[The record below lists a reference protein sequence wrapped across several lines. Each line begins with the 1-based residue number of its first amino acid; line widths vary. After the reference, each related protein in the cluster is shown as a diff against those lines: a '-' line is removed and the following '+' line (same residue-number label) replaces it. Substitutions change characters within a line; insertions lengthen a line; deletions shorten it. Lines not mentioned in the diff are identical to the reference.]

1 MMKAILCTLLKHL
14 NLRINRLAAYFSCIH
29 KNSTKGWKKHTQMT
43 MNIIVPVGSIR
54 FLIFDETSKLTYCTT
69 VGIGNY
75 KRLTVFPGAWVA
87 FKGLSS
93 RNILL
98 NVADFEH
105 NLRHKCSSLHL
116 SHISMYKYLISGS
129 TGWLCIY
136 IYF

>member
-1 MMKAILCTLLKHL
+1 MHAIKASESTYKSFGE
-14 NLRINRLAAYFSCIH
+14 AYFSCIH

-69 VGIGNY
+69 VGIDNY

-105 NLRHKCSSLHL
+105 NPSEAINVPL
-116 SHISMYKYLISGS
+116 STFPISP
-129 TGWLCIY
+129 CIN
-136 IYF
+136 I